1 VTHGYHY
8 VRLSKDGANRNWR
21 LHRLVWES
29 IIGPT
34 GIHHVDHI
42 DGDKSNNAFS
52 NLRVL
57 TAKANIQAAMAL
69 GLRPRGTKHH
79 SAKLTDDD
87 VRAIRLAAFAG
98 EYQRD
103 ISKRFGVT
111 QRAVTQ
117 IIHRKTWSHVQ

>member
-1 VTHGYHY
+1 VSDLGR
-8 VRLSKDGANRNWR
+8 VRRADTLRPTN
-21 LHRLVWES
+21 HTVWES